1 MITQIKTPN
10 AHNSQIGRVYET
22 GLISL
27 RWVVGSSSSEFKKQ
41 SPMRRGVQA
50 TTFLIGFR
58 PTKTYS
64 ISSMETSASN
74 CHAVFL
80 PFFFFFFFFI

>member
-1 MITQIKTPN
+1 M
-10 AHNSQIGRVYET
+10 
-22 GLISL
+22 
-27 RWVVGSSSSEFKKQ
+27 GSSSSEFKKQ

-50 TTFLIGFR
+50 TTFLIDFR

-80 PFFFFFFFFI
+80 LFFFFLDEEISFYWKDFTLTKISTLRILFHFIYIDR